1 MTIDIVRSIWVKSNF
16 YSFDFTFSSS
26 ELVSHNKFIAIKR
39 MVYRRH
45 FRMDVG
51 LSAIVC
57 LVWIQHGENCSV
69 FQCRSWYASS
79 DEFKSQISTYSAV
92 SKNFCDRYGFGSGF
106 WGLFVLSCPQL
117 ETSNQWYYKGCP
129 ITCIGQCRAFHCR
142 SYSFPIQWFLIGN
155 TIGIYW

>member
-1 MTIDIVRSIWVKSNF
+1 
-16 YSFDFTFSSS
+16 
-26 ELVSHNKFIAIKR
+26 
-39 MVYRRH
+39 MVYRRL

-69 FQCRSWYASS
+69 FKCRSWYASS
-79 DEFKSQISTYSAV
+79 EEFKSQISTYSAV

-106 WGLFVLSCPQL
+106 WVLFVLSCPQL

-129 ITCIGQCRAFHCR
+129 IICIGQCRAFHCR

-155 TIGIYW
+155 TIGIYWYNDDATISDRFLAICHFAQSQTYLVRNILVERFFL